1 MGAFDAATGV
11 AIALGVACHALACM
25 LRPDWSQ
32 RMSGE
37 LIVILVV
44 GGLPLVAGAVMLY
57 FADRD
62 ARRRAGR

>member
-1 MGAFDAATGV
+1 
-11 AIALGVACHALACM
+11 
-25 LRPDWSQ
+25 
-32 RMSGE
+32 MSGE

-44 GGLPLVAGAVMLY
+44 GVLPLVAGVVMLY

>member
-1 MGAFDAATGV
+1 
-11 AIALGVACHALACM
+11 
-25 LRPDWSQ
+25 
-32 RMSGE
+32 MSAE

-44 GGLPLVAGAVMLY
+44 GGLPIVAGIAMLY